1 MTVPQ
6 QQGRGAPAGALAEV
20 VEPALTVNGGPLV
33 STPDDCTLA
42 ALRTLLRSTHL
53 AGPDDLPALVSAAG
67 QQLGADRAV
76 LHLVDYDQVQLIAL
90 APNGA
95 SSAQPL
101 PIEATLAG
109 RAFSDLAQY
118 TSTAGPG
125 VTLWTPVLDGTER
138 LGVLE
143 LRFAAAAAVDDE
155 LRAAGQDLASL
166 LAALVI
172 AKSLYGDAI
181 ERARRRTPLTV
192 PAELQWRLLPPLTF
206 VSPRVAVAGVLA
218 PAGEVAGD
226 SFDYALNGYTLH
238 VAVVDAMGH
247 GLEATLLSAV
257 AVAALRNARRG
268 GLDLAGTVAAMDA
281 EIASQFGPDKFVTGI
296 VGQLDLA
303 TGWWRWTTCGHPPA
317 LLVRAGRVVKTLDS
331 VIGAPLGLG
340 LLEQHPE
347 IGQERL
353 EPGDRLLIYTDG
365 VTEARDA
372 AGEFFGT
379 ERLVRFVTRHTASGQ
394 PAAETLRR
402 LNRTILAHQNGAL
415 QDDATTVLVEWHTD
429 EPDRVILLP

>member
-6 QQGRGAPAGALAEV
+6 QGSMAAAGARVEVVAPAPIG
-20 VEPALTVNGGPLV
+20 NGDRLV
-33 STPDDCTLA
+33 STPDARALA

-67 QQLGADRAV
+67 QHLGADRAV
-76 LHLVDYDQVQLIAL
+76 LHLVDYGQVVLVPL
-90 APNGA
+90 TSVDAPPA
-95 SSAQPL
+95 EPL
-101 PIEATLAG
+101 TIEATLAG
-109 RAFSDLAQY
+109 RAFSDLAQH
-118 TSTAGPG
+118 TSTAAPG
-125 VTLWTPVLDGTER
+125 GTLWTPVLDGTER

-143 LRFAAAAAVDDE
+143 LRFPAAGAVDDE
-155 LRAAGQDLASL
+155 LRAAGRDLASL

-172 AKSLYGDAI
+172 AKSLYGDSV
-181 ERARRRTPLTV
+181 ERARRTTPLTV

-218 PAGEVAGD
+218 PVAEVAGD
-226 SFDYALNGYTLH
+226 SFDYALNGDALH
-238 VAVVDAMGH
+238 VAVIDAMGH

-296 VGQLDLA
+296 VGQLDLT
-303 TGWWRWTTCGHPPA
+303 TGWWRWTTCGHPPT
-317 LLVRAGRVVKTLDS
+317 LLVRAGRVVKTLDQ
-331 VIGAPLGLG
+331 VIGPPLGLG
-340 LLEQHPE
+340 LLEKHPE

-353 EPGDRLLIYTDG
+353 EPGDRLLLYTDG
-365 VTEARDA
+365 VTEARDTDGA
-372 AGEFFGT
+372 FFGT
-379 ERLVRFVTRHTASGQ
+379 ERLVAFITRHTASGQ

-402 LNRTILAHQNGAL
+402 LNRAVLAHQNGAL
-415 QDDATTVLVEWHTD
+415 QDDATTVLVEWRTD

>member
-1 MTVPQ
+1 
-6 QQGRGAPAGALAEV
+6 
-20 VEPALTVNGGPLV
+20 
-33 STPDDCTLA
+33 
-42 ALRTLLRSTHL
+42 
-53 AGPDDLPALVSAAG
+53 
-67 QQLGADRAV
+67 
-76 LHLVDYDQVQLIAL
+76 
-90 APNGA
+90 
-95 SSAQPL
+95 
-101 PIEATLAG
+101 
-109 RAFSDLAQY
+109 
-118 TSTAGPG
+118 
-125 VTLWTPVLDGTER
+125 
-138 LGVLE
+138 
-143 LRFAAAAAVDDE
+143 
-155 LRAAGQDLASL
+155 
-166 LAALVI
+166 
-172 AKSLYGDAI
+172 
-181 ERARRRTPLTV
+181 
-192 PAELQWRLLPPLTF
+192 
-206 VSPRVAVAGVLA
+206 
-218 PAGEVAGD
+218 
-226 SFDYALNGYTLH
+226 
-238 VAVVDAMGH
+238 MGH

-402 LNRTILAHQNGAL
+402 LNRAILAHQNGAL